1 MSQSNEHSTSE
12 LFTNICDI
20 KGKHRVG
27 KLFDHGDVF
36 NMLERAL
43 ERPLQSA
50 SLFLSNCEFKH
61 FLV

>member
-36 NMLERAL
+36 NMCERAL
-43 ERPLQSA
+43 GLA
-50 SLFLSNCEFKH
+50 SQLRCF
-61 FLV
+61 

>member
-1 MSQSNEHSTSE
+1 MLVVNYKKKFKSQSNEHSTSE
-12 LFTNICDI
+12 LLTNICDI

-43 ERPLQSA
+43 CLA
-50 SLFLSNCEFKH
+50 SQLRCF
-61 FLV
+61 

>member
-1 MSQSNEHSTSE
+1 MFVVNYKKNFMSQSNEHSTSE
-12 LFTNICDI
+12 LFTNICDEI

-43 ERPLQSA
+43 GIA
-50 SLFLSNCEFKH
+50 SQLRCF
-61 FLV
+61 

>member
-12 LFTNICDI
+12 LLTNICDI

-36 NMLERAL
+36 NMCERAL
-43 ERPLQSA
+43 GLPSQLRC
-50 SLFLSNCEFKH
+50 F
-61 FLV
+61 